1 MVYCVQVCVYK
12 WVYAHGKVISVGP
25 SGTTHFFT
33 TEILDAL
40 IIVHVPSPEY
50 RKCKWIKFLGIC

>member
-1 MVYCVQVCVYK
+1 MCVHVCL
-12 WVYAHGKVISVGP
+12 WVCEHGKA

-50 RKCKWIKFLGIC
+50 RKCK